1 MAVPGIALAGQNA
14 PERECSR
21 IDVSGVGRD
30 FFTTDAMVKA
40 AP

>member
-1 MAVPGIALAGQNA
+1 MTFRDVALAGQNA